1 MSPRTIIHVI
11 FLCIGLPIFA
21 QSSIDFTANLTEG
34 CKPLVVN
41 LQPQAPG
48 AVTYEWDTGQGI
60 STLSSPNIFYPNE
73 GIYTVTLTVTYAD
86 GTQESLTKNQFVN
99 VYDYPTTQF
108 IADTL
113 SICSYQPVSFT
124 DLSAPG
130 SGYVDE
136 WLWDFGDGN
145 GSNEQHP
152 THTYETSGLFPVSL
166 VVTNNHGCTD
176 QQVIDDYV
184 EVQAPDADFTG
195 DTLLA
200 CGPPL
205 TTTFTPSTT
214 SGTHY
219 WTLGDGAI
227 GTSNLLSHTYQ
238 EIGNFDI
245 GHVVI
250 DADGCRD
257 TVIRSSYVNIGISTI
272 SIEASDTVIC
282 AQSAVTFT
290 ANVSGASTVYWDF
303 GTGDTSILPNPTYTF
318 NTAGSYQVA
327 ASITDPSGCSNTL
340 FLIIDVKEVPT
351 LSFTTSDTI
360 LGCKIPFEVDFLN
373 QSTGAISYQWDL
385 GDGTQ
390 ASSLEPTH
398 FYTTEDSFDVRL
410 TGTSVDGC
418 VASLIK
424 ENYIVLD
431 EIEADFDIDNPG
443 GCISHDVQFN
453 DTTRAPYPV
462 NSWFWDFGDGNNSNS
477 QDPSH
482 TFLDTGYYNVTLI
495 VGTTNGCKDTL
506 TLSNAVSVGEL
517 PEVDF
522 AIDTNQACAFTP
534 VQFYNLSSG
543 AQSFI
548 WIFGDGDTAMSVHPS
563 HGFGALGL
571 LST

>member
-1 MSPRTIIHVI
+1 MSLRTIIHVI
-11 FLCIGLPIFA
+11 FLCIGLPIFS

-60 STLSSPNIFYPNE
+60 STLSNPNILYSDE
-73 GIYTVTLTVTYAD
+73 GYFDVTLTVTYAD
-86 GTQESLTKNQFVN
+86 GTQQSLTKNQFVS
-99 VYDYPTTQF
+99 VYDYPLSQF
-108 IADTL
+108 SADTL
-113 SICSYQPVSFT
+113 SICSFQPVSFT

-130 SGYVDE
+130 SGSIDE

-152 THTYETSGLFPVSL
+152 THTYETPGLYPVSL

-176 QQVIDDYV
+176 QHVADNYI

-205 TTTFTPSTT
+205 TTTFTPSST

-219 WTLGDGAI
+219 WNLGDGTI
-227 GTSNLLSHTYQ
+227 STSNLLSHTYQ

-245 GHVVI
+245 GHAVV
-250 DADGCRD
+250 DADGCLD

-282 AQSAVTFT
+282 AQSEVAFT
-290 ANVSGASTVYWDF
+290 ANISGASTVYWDF
-303 GTGDTSILPNPTYTF
+303 GTGDTSILSNPTYTF
-318 NTAGSYQVA
+318 NTAGNYQVA
-327 ASITDPSGCSNTL
+327 ASVTDPSGCSNTL
-340 FLIIDVKEVPT
+340 LLTISVNEVPI

-390 ASSLEPTH
+390 TSSQAPTH
-398 FYTTEDSFDVRL
+398 FYTAEDSFDVKL
-410 TGTSVDGC
+410 IGT
-418 VASLIK
+418 
-424 ENYIVLD
+424 
-431 EIEADFDIDNPG
+431 
-443 GCISHDVQFN
+443 
-453 DTTRAPYPV
+453 
-462 NSWFWDFGDGNNSNS
+462 
-477 QDPSH
+477 
-482 TFLDTGYYNVTLI
+482 
-495 VGTTNGCKDTL
+495 
-506 TLSNAVSVGEL
+506 
-517 PEVDF
+517 
-522 AIDTNQACAFTP
+522 
-534 VQFYNLSSG
+534 
-543 AQSFI
+543 
-548 WIFGDGDTAMSVHPS
+548 
-563 HGFGALGL
+563 
-571 LST
+571 